1 VSEGAAR
8 HSTVAGLVARDPEGG
23 LVTYSILAGNQQDH
37 FSIEESTGVVR
48 VNQPLDREDTR
59 LYTLVSF
66 HMKSSLKGTR
76 AEGVQGGCQYQPA
89 PGQGGH
95 QALHSRKFPSEI

>member
-1 VSEGAAR
+1 M
-8 HSTVAGLVARDPEGG
+8 VARDPEGG

-59 LYTLVSF
+59 LYTLVSS
-66 HMKSSLKGTR
+66 HMKSILKGTL
-76 AEGVQGGCQYQPA
+76 AEGVHGGCQ
-89 PGQGGH
+89 G
-95 QALHSRKFPSEI
+95 